1 MAQQS
6 PTLPSLTPAAAHRAA
21 QSLGISVV
29 LEDVLVSGSGSEVVL
44 IVVVEVVDLEELV
57 ISDVVE
63 SD

>member
-6 PTLPSLTPAAAHRAA
+6 PTLPSLTPAAAQLAA

-44 IVVVEVVDLEELV
+44 IVVVEVVELV

-63 SD
+63 SG